1 MIKHIANAMTI
12 PTNEKHVEFEVQLT
26 LSGLDIFKELIKQ
39 EHYLFNPMM
48 MQIRKNIIASTGV
61 EPVDNAQPVSVEK
74 LKGMVHRISY
84 KKFRTP
90 VETADLELFY
100 IPDRNVF
107 MLKLLSSVSDEFDYI
122 IELKKNKGA
131 L

>member
-1 MIKHIANAMTI
+1 MIKHIANAMKI
-12 PTNEKHVEFEVQLT
+12 STNEKHVEFEINLT

-48 MQIRKNIIASTGV
+48 MLIRKNAIASTGI

-74 LKGMVHRISY
+74 LKGMVYMISY
-84 KKFRTP
+84 NKFRTP

-100 IPDRNVF
+100 IPVKNVF
-107 MLKLLSSVSDEFDYI
+107 MIKVLSSVSDEFDYI